1 MIDKTVEDRK
11 TPDGV
16 SETIQ
21 KSNEENVPENDR
33 N

>member
-11 TPDGV
+11 TPDRV

-21 KSNEENVPENDR
+21 ESNEENVPENDR